1 MGSNRKKKRF
11 VTQEMI
17 KNNQRNQDRY
27 KTFVEIGENNIVP
40 LDINIIE

>member
-1 MGSNRKKKRF
+1 
-11 VTQEMI
+11 MI